1 MVNQSV
7 IDSSVDLEQLKDIE
21 DLIPD
26 MDKAISEKVETF
38 LDKSGDQPYAHMNE
52 GYVVVVEMT
61 GEMDATDAISDYL
74 KKKNGVDVLDA
85 SLRKNI
91 LTKLQYV
98 MLM

>member
-38 LDKSGDQPYAHMNE
+38 LDKSYAHMNE

-74 KKKNGVDVLDA
+74 
-85 SLRKNI
+85 RKR
-91 LTKLQYV
+91 TE
-98 MLM
+98 LMY

>member
-7 IDSSVDLEQLKDIE
+7 IDSSVNLEQLKDIE
-21 DLIPD
+21 DLIPN
-26 MDKAISEKVETF
+26 

-74 KKKNGVDVLDA
+74 
-85 SLRKNI
+85 RKR
-91 LTKLQYV
+91 TE
-98 MLM
+98 LMY